1 MKHTVRDC
9 HLLMKLDIA
18 VYSGKP
24 ATVGTQHG
32 DVVVKKAL
40 CPGYSAQIG
49 EGEVW
54 DAIAYGPTPSMALL
68 NLGEALRRKAN
79 TQRLAKVLQFKQ
91 AA

>member
-24 ATVGTQHG
+24 ASVGTQHG
-32 DVVVKKAL
+32 DVTVKKAL
-40 CPGYSAQIG
+40 IPGYSAQIG

-68 NLGEALRRKAN
+68 NLGEQLARKVKAN
-79 TQRLAKVLQFKQ
+79 RVKKVLQFRQ

>member
-18 VYSGKP
+18 VYSGQP

-32 DVVVKKAL
+32 DVTVKKAL
-40 CPGYSAQIG
+40 MRGYSAQIG
-49 EGEVW
+49 EGELW

>member
-9 HLLMKLDIA
+9 HILMKLDIA

-24 ATVGTQHG
+24 ASVGTQHG

-40 CPGYSAQIG
+40 MAGYSAQIG

-54 DAIAYGPTPSMALL
+54 DAIAYGPTPSVALL
-68 NLGEALRRKAN
+68 NLGEALRRKAE
-79 TQRLAKVLQFKQ
+79 TERLAKVLQFKQ